1 MFRRFL
7 HILPFFFFVLAA
19 ARLVWGEAPAG
30 DRLATPCP
38 GVLVLHGGQVLQ
50 GKIEQTGDLYR
61 VGLPGGEIR
70 IRANSVA
77 YHCATIEEAYGR
89 RRASI
94 RMDSADDHLELARWC
109 QHNGLLGASAR
120 ELADAMAADPH
131 HPGIPYL
138 ERQLNAA
145 LAPASAPP
153 TTKTPDLPDREGPTD
168 AELDRLIRQM
178 PPGTVEEFTSA
189 IQPLLLNSCTVSG
202 CHGPASAGRLR
213 LLRSRSGYAPTR
225 RLTQRNLHAVLE
237 CIDRKQPGKS
247 PLLVEAARA
256 HGAAVR
262 PPLDEKGLEK
272 IEQIARWVHRVAGAG
287 PSQALAPLATS
298 QAEPGKRTG
307 SPSGTAPVHPWPP
320 STSGEVRAASF
331 NEPVDSP
338 GAPGPRPRE
347 ANTAG
352 NNHGDHPSVQR
363 GAKIEQFAPVDPFD
377 PEIFN
382 RRYHSGK

>member
-1 MFRRFL
+1 MFPRSL

-19 ARLVWGEAPAG
+19 AGPVWGQTPAG

-50 GKIEQTGDLYR
+50 GQIERAGDLYR

-70 IRANSVA
+70 IRVNSVA

-109 QHNGLLGASAR
+109 QHNGLLSSSAR

-138 ERQLNAA
+138 ERHLNAA
-145 LAPASAPP
+145 LAPASTPP
-153 TTKTPDLPDREGPTD
+153 TTKAPDLPDRDGPTD

-178 PPGTVEEFTSA
+178 PAGTVEEFTSS
-189 IQPLLLNSCTVSG
+189 IQPLVLNSCTVSG
-202 CHGPASAGRLR
+202 CHGPDSAGRLR
-213 LLRSRSGYAPTR
+213 LMRSRSGYAPSR

-237 CIDRKQPGKS
+237 CIDRNQPGKS
-247 PLLVEAARA
+247 PLLTEAAHA
-256 HGAAVR
+256 HGAAAR
-262 PPLDEKGLEK
+262 PPLGEKGEEK
-272 IEQIARWVHRVAGAG
+272 LEQIARWVHRVAGAG
-287 PSQALAPLATS
+287 PSQAPTPLATS
-298 QAEPGKRTG
+298 QAEPEKRTG

-320 STSGEVRAASF
+320 STSGEVRKASF
-331 NEPVDSP
+331 DEPVKTP
-338 GAPGPRPRE
+338 GAPGPKPCE
-347 ANTAG
+347 ARTPG
-352 NNHGDHPSVQR
+352 NNHENHPSVQR
-363 GAKIEQFAPVDPFD
+363 GAKIKQFAPVDPFD